1 MILFK
6 RTWDTKLVE
15 SIVTHPKLYRH
26 VTDDHSPRPEDWR
39 APVDPRVWYVLAYD
53 GDELLGLYL
62 VLEDLDAWEIHVC
75 LLPRAWGET
84 ALRASREIGP
94 WLFRQSEC
102 PRLECAIR
110 EDNRLALRLALRA
123 GFRVID
129 RLPSSWLQ
137 DGRAYDRMVL
147 SLDREKRN

>member
-1 MILFK
+1 LITFK
-6 RTWDTKLVE
+6 RTWDTTLVE
-15 SIVTHPKLYRH
+15 SIVTHPKLYRFSS
-26 VTDDHSPRPEDWR
+26 DDRSPRAEDWR
-39 APVDPRVWYVLAYD
+39 APVDPRCWYVLAYED
-53 GDELLGLYL
+53 DELLGLYL
-62 VLEDLDAWEIHVC
+62 VIEDFEAWEIHVC
-75 LLPRAWGET
+75 LLPSAWGET
-84 ALRASREIGP
+84 ALRASREIAP
-94 WLFRQSEC
+94 WLFARSEC

-147 SLDREKRN
+147 SLEKQKRN